1 MSNKRYTPRY
11 NAEFRERAVRVLAE
25 QRGITDLHDI
35 EPLHVAAWVEMLID
49 RYASSTVKQR
59 LAGVRELFN
68 YLVIGGYMPLTRRP
82 TWLARRNPC
91 GSARRR

>member
-11 NAEFRERAVRVLAE
+11 NAEFRERAVRMLAE

>member
-1 MSNKRYTPRY
+1 MSNKRYPPRY
-11 NAEFRERAVRVLAE
+11 NAEFRERAVRMLAE

-59 LAGVRELFN
+59 LAGLRELFN
-68 YLVIGGYMPLTRRP
+68 YLVIGGYMPSTRRP
-82 TWLARRNPC
+82 TWLAQRNSC